1 MIRFQIFF
9 DVDVYEVE
17 LYKSTLF
24 SFSPR
29 SIFVGQNSWFLMQ
42 FVRFWE
48 ARGAW
53 ISMEKAH
60 QTHHK
65 HAKAPQTFYVDVQ
78 LWCKA
83 VQVIFVAI
91 MRHGVEF
98 WMLDTQ
104 NFNFLKKMKTAPNCT
119 FHPKTFI
126 CCGVGRRRWARLRSS
141 RLGALGSSCSVKR
154 GGVSKALALVPM
166 AAAFVLFLERG
177 FPILKLQPAE
187 QVSKQNLA

>member
-104 NFNFLKKMKTAPNCT
+104 NFNFLKKMKTAPNGT

-126 CCGVGRRRWARLRSS
+126 YGKPNKVCFRS
-141 RLGALGSSCSVKR
+141 RQ
-154 GGVSKALALVPM
+154 
-166 AAAFVLFLERG
+166 VLFRISQRRQRFHASSSTLNRQETGSTTRLDTYHLGILLRFGLRG
-177 FPILKLQPAE
+177 QSRG
-187 QVSKQNLA
+187 SKQAP